1 MDFPSSKL
9 IGNSGEYVKEVGNPA
24 VVANAMEQWTKYLNK
39 GNVMDYSGLLNVEE
53 AEEYGKINTAGTDYQ
68 SQNVPRVIKGEMSWE
83 DYVKGLEDIDND
95 TAVELLQNY
104 VDLASTVGR

>member
-1 MDFPSSKL
+1 M
-9 IGNSGEYVKEVGNPA
+9 
-24 VVANAMEQWTKYLNK
+24 
-39 GNVMDYSGLLNVEE
+39 LNVEE

-68 SQNVPRVIKGEMSWE
+68 SQNVPGVIKGDMSWE

>member
-39 GNVMDYSGLLNVEE
+39 GNVLDY
-53 AEEYGKINTAGTDYQ
+53 ADC
-68 SQNVPRVIKGEMSWE
+68 
-83 DYVKGLEDIDND
+83 
-95 TAVELLQNY
+95 
-104 VDLASTVGR
+104 